1 MSSKRI
7 TQIEHR
13 IARIKETLAGLGP
26 MRPGS
31 LTRQYKNPQ
40 EKSGSYWQLSYTRA
54 MKSHSAYVRQ
64 DQVANVRREIA
75 NYKRFK
81 RLTEQW
87 IDLEIERSKWNLQ
100 PEKKRGGK

>member
-1 MSSKRI
+1 MQAKKTPKRFW
-7 TQIEHR
+7 

-40 EKSGSYWQLSYTRA
+40 EKSGSCWQLGYTRA

>member
-1 MSSKRI
+1 MTRI
-7 TQIEHR
+7 GRR
-13 IARIKETLAGLGP
+13 IARIKETLAGMGP
-26 MRPGS
+26 MRSGS
-31 LTRQYKNPQ
+31 LTRQCKNPQ